1 MRPFTSPL
9 SRSTFRWAATLGL
22 CAAVLGSS
30 GCIALKADQDEIAK
44 EVDKLRKEVLASG
57 EAAER
62 NQELADEVDEKLQQV
77 EDLLRRNQADLGLR
91 VENLELEVQELRG
104 AAENADYQASAVKQE
119 LMELRGEVD
128 QRLITLEEK
137 LNEATN
143 IPENKK
149 ELLAEAEKLMG
160 KRNYKQ
166 ARRLYRTYESRYP
179 DDSQMPDVRF
189 KIGLSYFS
197 ERDYKSSLGEFYR
210 IIQDAPESEV
220 VPDALYYSGLAF
232 AKLGQ
237 CGNAI
242 AYFEALR
249 EKDTKAPQ
257 HYKDKAGEQIGIL
270 KKDTGELCVD
280 KATGGAETS
289 PSSAD
294 KEKVG
299 PRSRRRKAR

>member
-1 MRPFTSPL
+1 MPPTTSGRQTISPVP
-9 SRSTFRWAATLGL
+9 SCRAALAL
-22 CAAVLGSS
+22 LVALVLPGS

-44 EVDKLRKEVLASG
+44 EVDKLRKEVLAGS

-62 NQELADEVDEKLQQV
+62 NQALADEVDAKLKQV

-104 AAENADYQASAVKQE
+104 AAENADYMATAVKQE
-119 LMELRGEVD
+119 LLELRAD
-128 QRLITLEEK
+128 LDSRITSLEEK
-137 LNEATN
+137 LNEATS
-143 IPENKK
+143 IPESKT
-149 ELLAEAEKLMG
+149 ELLAEAEKQLG

-179 DDSQMPDVRF
+179 GDSQMADVRF

-210 IIQDAPESEV
+210 IIQDSPSSPIL
-220 VPDALYYSGLAF
+220 PDALYYSGLAF

-237 CGNAI
+237 CANAI
-242 AYFEALR
+242 VYFEALR
-249 EKDTKAPQ
+249 EKKTKAPQ
-257 HYKDKAGEQIGIL
+257 HYKDKAAEQIGIL

-280 KATGGAETS
+280 KGKS
-289 PSSAD
+289 PAD
-294 KEKVG
+294 A
-299 PRSRRRKAR
+299 S